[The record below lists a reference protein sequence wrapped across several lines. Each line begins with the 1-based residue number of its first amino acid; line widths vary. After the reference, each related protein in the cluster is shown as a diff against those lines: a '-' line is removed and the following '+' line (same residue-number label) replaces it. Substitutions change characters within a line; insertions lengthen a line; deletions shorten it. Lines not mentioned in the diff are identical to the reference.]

1 MGSRRVTS
9 WNERRHAALVR
20 LLCDVRTTEFGDRRK
35 GIGLILGAVCR
46 YTEWPLGHAYR
57 LDRRSGRLRAATVW
71 HEREPGRYRSLLAA
85 AAGISLGS
93 GEDLPGLALAS
104 RNPEWTRDITS
115 EARFSRADASPFSG
129 VRAAVAVPLLVNG
142 SVDTVLEFFCSESM
156 PPDDSVL
163 SVLGHVGAEWSRGL
177 EIECL
182 RRQLR
187 HNLSRFRTIME
198 LSPDA
203 MVLTDDSGRIVSLNP
218 AAKQMFGYEIS
229 ELAGEPLMLL
239 LSNSSR
245 GPPRDAVAQALEQP
259 TGATSDQVLRLEG
272 VTREGRVFPVEL
284 SLSHWRAGRLYVAV
298 TLRAATE
305 RRAAEEEFRLHASA
319 AAHARDAIV
328 VSTVG
333 GAGRGPTILY
343 ANAAF
348 TRMTGY
354 TEAEVLGRSFSVL
367 AGANTSRTALQM
379 MHERLGRYEPASTEL
394 IAYRKDGHEFLLEWH
409 ASPITETDGTVHHFE
424 SIQRDITDERSVE
437 QALKRADR
445 DGLTG
450 LPTREILERRVR
462 LSIQRSRERSDYRFA
477 LVFLDM
483 DGFKA
488 VNDERGHVVGDQL
501 LASAARRLEGTI
513 RPGDMLARFGGDE
526 FVILLHYVTGTSDV
540 VMVVERVRERMA
552 APFEL
557 QGSTVTVTAS
567 IGIALSDSGYSHP
580 EELIR
585 DADTAMYQ
593 AKRKGGGRVE
603 FFGRNQ
609 DGTTE
614 PTPQR
619 S

>member
-1 MGSRRVTS
+1 VTS

-20 LLCDVRTTEFGDRRK
+20 LLCDLRTTEFGDQRK
-35 GIGLILGAVCR
+35 GIELILAAVCR

-57 LDRRSGRLRAATVW
+57 FDRRSGRLRPAMVR
-71 HEREPGRYRSLLAA
+71 HEREPGRYRPLLAA
-85 AAGISLGS
+85 AAATSLGS

-104 RNPEWTRDITS
+104 RNPEWTRDITR
-115 EARFSRADASPFSG
+115 EARFSGADAAPFAG

-142 SVDTVLEFFCSESM
+142 SVDTVLEFFCSEST

-163 SVLGHVGAEWSRGL
+163 SVLGHLGAEWSRGF
-177 EIECL
+177 EIERL
-182 RRQLR
+182 EGELR

-198 LSPDA
+198 ASPDA
-203 MVLTDDSGRIVSLNP
+203 IVLTDDSGRIISLNP
-218 AAKQMFGYEIS
+218 AARRMFGYEIR
-229 ELAGEPLMLL
+229 EVAGESLMLL
-239 LSNSSR
+239 LSSSSR
-245 GPPRDAVAQALEQP
+245 GPPRDAVARALEHP
-259 TGATSDQVLRLEG
+259 PVATSDQVLKLEG

-284 SLSHWRAGRLYVAV
+284 SLSHWRAGRLYIAV
-298 TLRAATE
+298 TLRATTE

-319 AAHARDAIV
+319 AAHTRDAIV

-333 GAGRGPTILY
+333 GAGGGPTILY

-367 AGANTSRTALQM
+367 AGVNTSRTALQM
-379 MHERLGRYEPASTEL
+379 MHQRLSRHEPASTEL

-409 ASPITETDGTVHHFE
+409 ASPITETDGTVKHFA
-424 SIQRDITDERSVE
+424 SIQRDITDERSVD

-445 DGLTG
+445 DALTG
-450 LPTREILERRVR
+450 LPTREVLERRIR
-462 LSIQRSRERSDYRFA
+462 LSIQRSNERSDYRFA
-477 LVFLDM
+477 LLFLDM

-526 FVILLHYVTGTSDV
+526 FIILLHHVTDTSDV
-540 VMVVERVRERMA
+540 LMVVERVQERMT

-557 QGSTVTVTAS
+557 QGSAVTIAAS
-567 IGIALSDSGYSHP
+567 IGIALSDASYSHP
-580 EELIR
+580 EQLIR
-585 DADTAMYQ
+585 DADTAMYE
-593 AKRKGGGRVE
+593 AKRKGRGRIE
-603 FFGRNQ
+603 FFGRNP
-609 DGTTE
+609 DGT
-614 PTPQR
+614 PTLQR
-619 S
+619 Q